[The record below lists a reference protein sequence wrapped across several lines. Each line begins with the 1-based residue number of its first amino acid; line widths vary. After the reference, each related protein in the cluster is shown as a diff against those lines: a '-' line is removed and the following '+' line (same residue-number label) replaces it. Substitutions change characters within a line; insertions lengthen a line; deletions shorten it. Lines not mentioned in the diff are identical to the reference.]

1 MGKTEREGERGR
13 QRGEEARKR
22 EERYKWKRAAHLP
35 DGSSGRAQRAAMAV
49 SQYGAPPPDC
59 HTAANTNSAITLLV
73 CVCFA
78 LFPLAHGGGRQ
89 HMVVKETE
97 LRDVTCCFF
106 FGWLG
111 NN

>member
-73 CVCFA
+73 CVFCIISS
-78 LFPLAHGGGRQ
+78 GTWWRQ
-89 HMVVKETE
+89 AAYGCK
-97 LRDVTCCFF
+97 
-106 FGWLG
+106 G
-111 NN
+111 N